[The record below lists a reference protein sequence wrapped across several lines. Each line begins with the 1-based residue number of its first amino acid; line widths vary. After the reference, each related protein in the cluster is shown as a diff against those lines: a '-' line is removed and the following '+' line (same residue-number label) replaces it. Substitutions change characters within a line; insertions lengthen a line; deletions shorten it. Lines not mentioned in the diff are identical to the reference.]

1 MDRIVHRTEKN
12 ELLHATR
19 MNLIEINV
27 EQKKPETFLKEY
39 ALPDSVVTK
48 FKYMQ
53 NKYLV
58 TEVRIW

>member
-1 MDRIVHRTEKN
+1 
-12 ELLHATR
+12 

-27 EQKKPETFLKEY
+27 EQKKPETKED

-53 NKYLV
+53 TKYLA